1 MKDIGNAEGGREI
14 ALSQNSFSIDLP
26 PRDTWVYEC
35 IVEINEWSVDANMYE
50 PTVTCT
56 FSDPKSTVNKANER
70 VDPAV
75 VERFRSRAA
84 KAWETGEPI
93 DAGDEKLCADHV
105 YANNAGVNLKK
116 GRRVERV

>member
-14 ALSQNSFSIDLP
+14 ALKQNSFSVDLP

-35 IVEINEWSVDANMYE
+35 VVEISEWSVDNIMYE
-50 PTVTCT
+50 LMVTC
-56 FSDPKSTVNKANER
+56 SDPKSTVNKANER

-75 VERFRSRAA
+75 VDRFKSRAE
-84 KAWETGEPI
+84 KAWETGESV

-105 YANNAGVNLKK
+105 YANNADVNLKK